1 MICNDFALPRRL
13 QWPSVMLVSRAIL
26 CLFLLT
32 QAGDGLLTYTAVRAY
47 GIAAEGN
54 MLLATWMALV
64 GPFPALFVAKLLAAG
79 GGVLLYSRGIHRTLA
94 VLTLFYVFGAIGPW
108 IVVFQ
113 GR

>member
-1 MICNDFALPRRL
+1 MPRRL

-54 MLLATWMALV
+54 MLLATWMALI
-64 GPFPALFVAKLLAAG
+64 GPFPALFAGRSCSPPAAASCSMPG
-79 GGVLLYSRGIHRTLA
+79 ASTGTLA

-113 GR
+113 SAVSGD